1 MGWLLKNLD
10 GSEIVSFPTDTTNS
24 FIGMR
29 EKKCI
34 TIVKEHPIQSARYMD
49 REKLREI
56 FEDTKLL
63 MYAVVFIMSKMK

>member
-1 MGWLLKNLD
+1 
-10 GSEIVSFPTDTTNS
+10 
-24 FIGMR
+24 MR
-29 EKKCI
+29 GKKCI
-34 TIVKEHPIQSARYMD
+34 TIVKEHPIQSARDMD